1 MSTPAIT
8 LNDGHIIPPIAFGT
22 GTALY
27 AKECTALVLDALETG
42 YRSLDAAQI
51 YANSQSIGDALKQW
65 NGKRD
70 DVYVL
75 TKWGKRDGEGGNDP
89 RAVLE
94 IELKKLG
101 VDYVDM
107 YLIHSPLV
115 PEDLQKAWAQMEE
128 IKKSGLARSV
138 GVSNFREED
147 ILEISKTW
155 SHAPAVNQIEYNPY
169 NFHAPNMERLTAL
182 MKQHNIKIQCYG
194 PLNSVHRVTGGPVD
208 PVADKIAK
216 ERGCTP
222 AQVLLLWASQYGGGT
237 VVTTSRNKQRQAE
250 QLAAFSQP
258 PLSAE
263 EVSAIAQAGRG
274 KFHRQFM
281 KEVWDLAKA

>member
-1 MSTPAIT
+1 MATTVSLI
-8 LNDGHIIPPIAFGT
+8 DGHSIPRVAFGT

-27 AKECTALVLDALETG
+27 NKECTALVLQALQIG
-42 YRSLDAAQI
+42 YRSLDGAQI
-51 YANSQSIGDALKQW
+51 YANSQSIGDALQQW
-65 NGKRD
+65 GGKRE

-75 TKWGKRDGEGGNDP
+75 TKWGTREGEGGMDP

-94 IELKKLG
+94 AEIKKLG

-115 PEDLQKAWAQMEE
+115 PEDLQKAWAQMEA
-128 IKKSGLARSV
+128 IKLSGLARSV

-147 ILEISKTW
+147 ILEISKSW
-155 SHAPAVNQIEYNPY
+155 VHPPAVNQIEYNPY
-169 NFHAPNMERLTAL
+169 NFHAPNMQRLTDL
-182 MKQHNIKIQCYG
+182 MNKHGIKIQCYG
-194 PLNSVHRVTGGPVD
+194 PLNSVHRVPGGPVD
-208 PVADKIAK
+208 AVVADIAMD
-216 ERGCTP
+216 RGSTP

-237 VVTTSRNKQRQAE
+237 VVTTSRNLMRQTE

-258 PLSAE
+258 PLSEAQ
-263 EVSAIAQAGRG
+263 VDAITEAGRG

-281 KEVWDLAKA
+281 KEVWDDAKP